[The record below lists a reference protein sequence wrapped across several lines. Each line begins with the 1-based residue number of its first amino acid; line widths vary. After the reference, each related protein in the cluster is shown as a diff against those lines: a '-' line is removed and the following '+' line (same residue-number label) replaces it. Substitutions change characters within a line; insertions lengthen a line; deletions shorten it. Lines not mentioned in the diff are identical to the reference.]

1 MNNELSRVKRSA
13 GRLCFALIVVV
24 MITLLMF
31 PVVVMFSVSLKET
44 NEVFSTP
51 VTWIPKV
58 FHWENYITVF
68 EKMDILSGFKNS
80 LIVTAGTIVLIMLI
94 AIPSAY
100 ALSKL
105 DFKVKPPLYYLVLIS
120 QMFAPVIVI
129 IPLYQLLDGWGLI
142 DSHFGLI
149 LMNVTFNLAFIV
161 LMLKSTFDN
170 VPKETLEAAT
180 LDGCTRLQALTR
192 VVAPI
197 STTGIAVAVIF
208 VFTRTWNEFLFAFTF
223 TSSTSKKTIIV
234 KLYEILKNNPAVGIP
249 WNLVMAG
256 AVLTTIPLVILFI
269 LIRDYITGD
278 ATKGA
283 IK

>member
-1 MNNELSRVKRSA
+1 MSNELSRAKRSA
-13 GRLCFALIVVV
+13 GRLCFWLIIVV

-58 FHWENYITVF
+58 VHWDNYVTVF

-80 LIVTAGTIVLIMLI
+80 LMVTGGTIVVIMLI
-94 AIPSAY
+94 AIPAAY

-105 DFKVKPPLYYLVLIS
+105 KFRVKPWLYYLVLIS

-129 IPLYQLLDGWGLI
+129 IPLYQLLDAWNLI
-142 DSHFGLI
+142 DSHFGLV

-170 VPKETLEAAT
+170 VPKETMEAAT
-180 LDGCTRLQALTR
+180 LDGCSRFQTLTR

-197 STTGIAVAVIF
+197 STTGIAVAIIF

-223 TSSTSKKTIIV
+223 ISSTSKKTIIV